1 MDHQQS
7 ADYLMMK
14 IADLLPLEYRGEY
27 AAPSRTSEAV

>member
-14 IADLLPLEYRGEY
+14 IAELLPLQYQGDY
-27 AAPSRTSEAV
+27 AAPATSSEAV